1 MTLIRTRA
9 TDGREIKLEGGEI
22 GSARKIISVT
32 KGIPRRRSRT
42 K

>member
-9 TDGREIKLEGGEI
+9 TDGREIKFEGGEV

-32 KGIPRRRSRT
+32 KFIPPKRSRT